1 MICVSIQH
9 KTLPEI
15 LDILESGV
23 LMAEIRLDR
32 CDLSDEEIEELF
44 GNTDVPLVATCR
56 GDAGPLL
63 KAIEAGAAFADLE
76 LEAPPQAGKAVRK
89 ACNESG
95 TQLIRS
101 WHDFHGTPSLERLMD
116 IADRCRRFGADIIKI
131 VTTAHSA
138 ENADRVLSL
147 YAHCETPL
155 VAFAMGEHG
164 RSSRVECLRR
174 GAPFTYAALTAED
187 AAAPGQIPYEE
198 MLEAVYGEFSFF
210 DTDVIR
216 MPSSKSFAQRAIV
229 AAALAEGTS
238 HLGGYSPCGDNEAA
252 LEVARALGASVKVDG
267 RMVTVRGIG
276 AAPGML
282 HLETL
287 HTGESG
293 FLTRQMI
300 PLLAALNDGPVTV
313 TGEKTLLR
321 RPLAGAHDMM
331 ASFGVSLRE
340 EPCDEP
346 RPKARKID
354 CFVPLTVHGPLLPGR
369 ADVNGRDGSQLISG
383 LLSALPLC
391 EGRSTV
397 FVHDPRSIPYMFIT
411 LDVLRKFCVVA
422 DSEMEGDDEFMET
435 QDFSKCTGVTFRIKG
450 GQRYQAADFDIEGD
464 WSGAAPWLVAGAVF
478 GRVRLAGLDTRSL
491 QADLSILDIL
501 SDAGASISQMDDPD
515 GGSCGVVNVQMAPL
529 QAFFT
534 DATHC
539 PDLFPMLSVLAAFC
553 EGESHILGV
562 GRLAHKETDRA
573 KAILEMLTAFG
584 VEASI
589 ADDELIVKGMSLA
602 RRLLCGR
609 LLQGGRYA
617 SHGDHRMVMA
627 LSVASLGA
635 SSPVVIDDTACV
647 AKSYPDFMETF
658 NNIKISCISS

>member
-63 KAIEAGAAFADLE
+63 KAIAAGAAYADLE
-76 LEAPPQAGKAVRK
+76 IEAPPQAGKAVRK

-101 WHDFHGTPSLERLMD
+101 WHDFHGTPSPERLAD
-116 IADRCRRFGADIIKI
+116 IADRCRRFGADIVKI
-131 VTTAHSA
+131 VTTAHSE
-138 ENADRVLSL
+138 ENAAQVLSL
-147 YAHCETPL
+147 YDHWDTPL
-155 VAFAMGEHG
+155 IAFAMGESG
-164 RSSRVECLRR
+164 RASRVECLRQ
-174 GAPFTYAALTAED
+174 GAPFTYAALSAEE

-198 MLEAVYGEFSFF
+198 MLEAVYGEFSFL
-210 DTDVIR
+210 DTDILQ

-252 LEVARALGASVKVDG
+252 LEVARALGADVKVEG
-267 RMVTVRGIG
+267 RRLTIRGIG
-276 AAPGML
+276 ASAGSL
-282 HLETL
+282 HIASL

-293 FLTRQMI
+293 FLTRMMI
-300 PLLAALNDGPVTV
+300 PLLAALNDGPVKV

-340 EPCDEP
+340 EPCDAV

-354 CFVPLTVHGPLLPGR
+354 CFVPLTVTGPLIPGR
-369 ADVNGRDGSQLISG
+369 ADVSGRDGSQLISG
-383 LLSALPLC
+383 LLAALPLC

-411 LDVLRKFCVVA
+411 LDVLRQFGVMA
-422 DSEMEGDDEFMET
+422 DSEVEGDDDFVET
-435 QDFSKCTGVTFRIKG
+435 QDFSRCTGVTFRIKG

-478 GRVRLAGLDTRSL
+478 GRARLAGLDTRSL

-501 SDAGASISQMDDPD
+501 SDAGASISQMDSPD
-515 GGSCGVVNVQMAPL
+515 GGSNGVVNVQMAPL

-539 PDLFPMLSVLAAFC
+539 PDLFPVLAVLAAFC

-573 KAILEMLTAFG
+573 KAILEMLTAMG

-589 ADDELIVKGMSLA
+589 ADDELIVRGMSLA
-602 RRLLCGR
+602 RRILTGR
-609 LLQGGRYA
+609 LLKGGPYA

-635 SSPVVIDDTACV
+635 SSPILIDDTDCV
-647 AKSYPDFMETF
+647 AKSYPDFLDQYEQ
-658 NNIKISCISS
+658 IR

>member
-1 MICVSIQH
+1 MICVSVQH

-15 LDILESGV
+15 LEILESGV

-32 CDLSDEEIEELF
+32 CDLSDEDIEEIF

-63 KAIEAGAAFADLE
+63 KAVEAGAAYADLE

-101 WHDFHGTPSLERLMD
+101 WHDFHGTPSSERLMD
-116 IADRCRRFGADIIKI
+116 IADRCRRFGADIVKI

-147 YAHCETPL
+147 YGHCTFPL
-155 VAFAMGEHG
+155 IAFAMGEEG
-164 RSSRVECLRR
+164 KDSRVECLRR
-174 GAPFTYAALTAED
+174 GAPFTYAALAAED
-187 AAAPGQIPYEE
+187 AAAPGQIAYGE
-198 MLEAVYGEFSFF
+198 MRKAVYGDFNFL
-210 DTDVIR
+210 DTDVLP

-238 HLGGYSPCGDNEAA
+238 HLGGYSPCGDNESA
-252 LEVARALGASVKVDG
+252 LEVARSLGADVKVDG
-267 RMVTVRGIG
+267 RRLTIRGIG
-276 AAPGML
+276 ATIGSL
-282 HLETL
+282 HLVSL

-293 FLTRQMI
+293 FLTRLMI
-300 PLLAALNDGPVTV
+300 PLLAALNEGPVRV

-354 CFVPLTVHGPLLPGR
+354 CFVPLTVKGPLVPGR
-369 ADVNGRDGSQLISG
+369 ADVSGRDGSQLISG
-383 LLSALPLC
+383 LLAALPLC

-411 LDVLRKFCVVA
+411 LDVLRKFGVVA
-422 DSEMEGDDEFMET
+422 DSEMEGDDEFVET

-450 GQRYQAADFDIEGD
+450 GQHYQAADFDIEGD

-478 GRVRLAGLDTRSL
+478 GRVRLAGLDTKSL
-491 QADLSILDIL
+491 QADLSMLDIL

-515 GGSCGVVNVQMAPL
+515 GGSCGVVDVQMAPL
-529 QAFFT
+529 QAFYT

-539 PDLFPMLSVLAAFC
+539 PDLFPILSVLAAFC

-573 KAILEMLTAFG
+573 RAILEMLTAMG
-584 VEASI
+584 VEASV
-589 ADDELIVKGMSLA
+589 ADDELIVRGMSLS
-602 RRLLCGR
+602 RRILTGR
-609 LLQGGRYA
+609 LLKGGPFA

-627 LSVASLGA
+627 LRIAAFGA
-635 SSPVVIDDTACV
+635 SSPIVIDDTACI
-647 AKSYPDFMETF
+647 AKSYPDFLAHYEQ
-658 NNIKISCISS
+658 IRK

>member
-1 MICVSIQH
+1 MICVSIQQ

-15 LDILESGV
+15 LSILDAGV
-23 LMAEIRLDR
+23 MMAEIRLDR
-32 CDLSDEEIEELF
+32 CDLSDEDIEELF

-56 GDAGPLL
+56 GDVGPLL
-63 KAIEAGAAFADLE
+63 KAVEAGAAYADLE
-76 LEAPPQAGKAVRK
+76 VEAPPLDGKAVRR
-89 ACNESG
+89 ACNASG
-95 TQLIRS
+95 TLLIRS
-101 WHDFHGTPSLERLMD
+101 WHDFHGTPSIERLED
-116 IADRCRRFGADIIKI
+116 VADRCKRFGADIVKI

-138 ENADRVLSL
+138 ENVDRVLSL
-147 YAHCETPL
+147 YDRFAGPL
-155 VAFAMGEHG
+155 IAFAMGETG
-164 RSSRVECLRR
+164 RESRGECLRR
-174 GAPFTYAALTAED
+174 GAPFTYAALSDED
-187 AAAPGQIPYEE
+187 AAAPGQIPYQD
-198 MLEAVYGEFSFF
+198 MLKAVYGDFHFL
-210 DTDVIR
+210 DTDVLE

-229 AAALAEGTS
+229 AAALADGES

-252 LEVARALGASVKVDG
+252 LEVARALGAKVKVEG
-267 RMVTVRGIG
+267 RTVTIRGIG

-282 HLETL
+282 HLDTL

-293 FLTRQMI
+293 LLTRQMI
-300 PLLAALNDGPVTV
+300 PLLAALNDGPVKV

-354 CFVPLTVHGPLLPGR
+354 CFVPLTEKGPLLPGR
-369 ADVNGRDGSQLISG
+369 ADVSGRDGSQLISG

-411 LDVLRKFCVVA
+411 LDVLRRFGVKV
-422 DSEMEGDDEFMET
+422 DSEMEGDDEFLET
-435 QDFSKCTGVTFRIKG
+435 QDFSRCTGVTFRIPG

-464 WSGAAPWLVAGAVF
+464 WSGAAPWMVAGAIF

-501 SDAGASISQMDDPD
+501 SDAGASISQMDLPD

-553 EGESHILGV
+553 DGESHILGV

-573 KAILEMLTAFG
+573 KAILEMLSALG

-589 ADDELIVKGMSLA
+589 SDDELIVRGMSLA
-602 RRLLCGR
+602 RRILTGQLLR
-609 LLQGGRYA
+609 GGQYA

-635 SSPVVIDDTACV
+635 ASPILIDDTACV
-647 AKSYPDFMETF
+647 AKSYPGYLDLFERYES
-658 NNIKISCISS
+658 IR